1 MKYLKS
7 LCDFCSC
14 KVDERGKRTQT
25 NAVCFDHLTKAN
37 SIPKKAGKKV
47 INHGGHV
54 SVTPSFG
61 GSTGHKA
68 PIHGSGF

>member
-1 MKYLKS
+1 MAYLILK
-7 LCDFCSC
+7 CDFCS
-14 KVDERGKRTQT
+14 KPANGKSTRTIGLCEDHVNRT
-25 NAVCFDHLTKAN
+25 NQ
-37 SIPKKAGKKV
+37 IPKKAGKKV
-47 INHGGHV
+47 VNHGGHV